1 MQLSN
6 SMASKKIFTWILPSP
21 LKSAISVFIF
31 MFIFT
36 EVIMCEFYFSIKYIQ
51 NLLPGNYEMPCLNT
65 KIL

>member
-1 MQLSN
+1 MQLNN
-6 SMASKKIFTWILPSP
+6 SMARKKSRIRPSP
-21 LKSAISVFIF
+21 LKSAISVFVF

-51 NLLPGNYEMPCLNT
+51 NLLPGNYEMPCCLNT